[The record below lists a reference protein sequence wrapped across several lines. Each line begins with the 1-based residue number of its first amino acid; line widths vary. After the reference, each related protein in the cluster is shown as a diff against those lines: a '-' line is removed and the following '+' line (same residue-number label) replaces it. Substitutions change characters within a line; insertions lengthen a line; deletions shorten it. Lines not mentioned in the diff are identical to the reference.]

1 MSSLALTALAIAL
14 KAPPPALMQ
23 GTQLAALAYL
33 ASFSRDQEYE
43 ADQLG
48 ARYMARA
55 GYDPHAMVTFLT
67 ELQANSD
74 LEAMMLG
81 QALSAERFDFLAT
94 HPNTAARVDSAI
106 DAAKVTLVAT
116 PTVGRDTYLNA
127 IDGMLYG
134 EAATQGFIRGRVFAH
149 PGLRI
154 SFEVPLQYQLFDTQ
168 KAVYAAGPNDAMF
181 IFDAEMQ
188 AKSLRQLTM
197 SQYLSGATKPP
208 LANVTAMRINGLEAA
223 TGWINVETN
232 RGRMELRLAAI
243 RTDPTTIYRFR
254 FLTPVKLLSELG
266 PGNLRTL
273 QSFRTLTATEAAAL
287 KPLRIRVVTVKKG
300 DSIATLANRMAFE
313 RYQAERFSVLNG
325 LEKDAKLVAG
335 QRVKII
341 AE

>member
-1 MSSLALTALAIAL
+1 
-14 KAPPPALMQ
+14 
-23 GTQLAALAYL
+23 
-33 ASFSRDQEYE
+33 
-43 ADQLG
+43 
-48 ARYMARA
+48 MARA
-55 GYDPHAMVTFLT
+55 GYDPHAMVTFQT

-197 SQYLSGATKPP
+197 SQYLSGAT
-208 LANVTAMRINGLEAA
+208 
-223 TGWINVETN
+223 
-232 RGRMELRLAAI
+232 
-243 RTDPTTIYRFR
+243 
-254 FLTPVKLLSELG
+254 
-266 PGNLRTL
+266 
-273 QSFRTLTATEAAAL
+273 
-287 KPLRIRVVTVKKG
+287 
-300 DSIATLANRMAFE
+300 
-313 RYQAERFSVLNG
+313 
-325 LEKDAKLVAG
+325 
-335 QRVKII
+335 
-341 AE
+341 